1 MITGVVLTPLKQIS
15 NPKGDIYHALK
26 SSEQSF
32 STFGEAYF
40 STVLFDDIK
49 GWKKHT
55 KMIMNLIVPIG
66 AIRFVLFDDR
76 LGSSTHNQFFEVIL
90 SQNNYCRLTVPP
102 GVWMAFQGQKDDL
115 NLLLNIAS
123 IEHDPEEVINAS
135 LEDINFIW
143 SENE

>member
-1 MITGVVLTPLKQIS
+1 MITGVVLTPLKQIN

-66 AIRFVLFDDR
+66 AIRFVLFDER
-76 LGSSTHNQFFEVIL
+76 LGSPTHNQFFEVIL
-90 SQNNYCRLTVPP
+90 SQNNYCRLTVPS
-102 GVWMAFQGQKDDL
+102 GVWMAFQGQKYDL